1 MVWPQFLISAAA
13 SLCVG
18 MSLVLGSRSR
28 QFAIGVKEAFVL
40 TTLSW
45 IVIAAFASLPILLS
59 MPEIGISGA
68 FFEAMSGLILGY
80 RVGSHLFLHANAT
93 AYHQKF
99 AYWDGEKDSNS
110 GLLTTS
116 GMFGIAVKAW
126 KDTTLGFD
134 VRYPFSQRVL
144 AEGDVFKRGPTL
156 QFRISH
162 AILR

>member
-1 MVWPQFLISAAA
+1 MLWD
-13 SLCVG
+13 
-18 MSLVLGSRSR
+18 VLPFYQNGKGY
-28 QFAIGVKEAFVL
+28 QGPVEV
-40 TTLSW
+40 T
-45 IVIAAFASLPILLS
+45 
-59 MPEIGISGA
+59 
-68 FFEAMSGLILGY
+68 SGLILGY
-80 RVGSHLFLHANAT
+80 RVVSNLFLHANVT
-93 AYHQKF
+93 SFFQNS

-110 GLLTTS
+110 GLFTTS

-126 KDTTLGFD
+126 KDTTLGFN